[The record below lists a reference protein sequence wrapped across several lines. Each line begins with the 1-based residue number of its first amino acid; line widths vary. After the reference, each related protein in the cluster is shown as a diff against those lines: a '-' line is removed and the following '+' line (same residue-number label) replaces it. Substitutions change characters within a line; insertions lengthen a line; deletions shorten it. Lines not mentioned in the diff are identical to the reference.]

1 MAQPFE
7 LGQLANLISVDDSN
21 QSLAI
26 STSVTVSVD
35 ATVSNDL
42 TVSSNLSVT
51 GTSDLDRINCG
62 IISATSVG
70 IGSTFSTNDY
80 GIEVVGILTATTFS
94 GSGSLLTNIPNSSLD
109 NTSVSYGG
117 VQLSLGE
124 SDSTPAFDLT
134 DATDLPVSTGIS
146 GLGANVSTF
155 LATPSSSNLTSAV
168 TDGGTGSGSLVLSGS
183 PSLTSPNIGEAE
195 AISVN
200 ATGIVTA
207 SQLVSSS
214 GVTLDGLLKENVNIV
229 SGKVSDYY
237 EINVEDGM
245 VHLFT
250 DEETTTF
257 TPNFRYSASETLDS
271 KMSVGENIS
280 VSIIYPADAVGYG
293 ATVTIDGSNKGI
305 NWLGGSIPEAG
316 GESGYDYYSYNII
329 KTASSTFVVLANVVN
344 FVW

>member
-1 MAQPFE
+1 VAQPFE

-35 ATVSNDL
+35 ATVS
-42 TVSSNLSVT
+42 SNLSVI

-80 GIEVVGILTATTFS
+80 GIEIVGIVTATTFS
-94 GSGSLLTNIPNSSLD
+94 GSGSSLTNVPNSSLD
-109 NTSVSYGG
+109 NSSVSYGG
-117 VQLSLGE
+117 VQLSLGD
-124 SDSTPAFDLT
+124 SDPTPAFNLT

-155 LATPSSSNLTSAV
+155 LATPSSSNLISAV
-168 TDGGTGSGSLVLSGS
+168 TDETGSGSLVFSNS
-183 PSLTSPNIGEAE
+183 PSLTSPTIGEAE

-207 SQLVSSS
+207 SQLVSTS

-229 SGKVSDYY
+229 PGKVSDYSDIII
-237 EINVEDGM
+237 EAGM

-250 DEETTTF
+250 TEETTTF
-257 TPNFRYSASETLDS
+257 TPNFRYSTSETLDS

-280 VSIIYPADAVGYG
+280 VSIIYPADAVGFG
-293 ATVTIDGSNKGI
+293 STATIDGSNKGI

-316 GESGYDYYSYNII
+316 GEAGYDYYSYNII

-344 FVW
+344 FV